1 MQCRSYKMTLF
12 FLSHHK
18 NYSKR
23 ISYNNN
29 YIMKGATPQEITAQ
43 FHQLGVLLLLDAP
56 ENL

>member
-1 MQCRSYKMTLF
+1 MTLF
-12 FLSHHK
+12 FLSPHK
-18 NYSKR
+18 NYCKR

-29 YIMKGATPQEITAQ
+29 YIMKGATPKEITVQ